1 MLQEEPA
8 VALLREGMRQRRKDR
23 ARLLQQQEQQ
33 QPSSSVSS
41 DQCSCV
47 VCYEAPRDAVFLP
60 CGHSATCL
68 DCALDV
74 YRKASG
80 SCPLCRTSIAQIVTL
95 GPKEVLKGSGLLV
108 AEVAGPTLL
117 PL

>member
-8 VALLREGMRQRRKDR
+8 VALLREGMRQRRKER

-33 QPSSSVSS
+33 QSSSSIPP

-47 VCYEAPRDAVFLP
+47 VCYEAPREAVFLP
-60 CGHSATCL
+60 CGHSATCM

-74 YRKASG
+74 YCQANG
-80 SCPLCRTSIAQIVTL
+80 SCPLCRTGIAQIVTL
-95 GPKEVLKGSGLLV
+95 GPREVVKGSGLMV

-117 PL
+117 PV